1 MGYSEAVWFQPGF
14 KEAFIADERE
24 ERIRSGKIGCAL
36 VICLMPIGVALDLF
50 VYPERWAYLLKLRL
64 LCSVLAA
71 GLWFLHT
78 TSWGLRYYRLLG
90 VPIAILPAFFIAWM
104 IAVTEGP
111 YSPYYAGLILIILA
125 VNAFAH
131 WTTAESFLAMAM
143 LFLLYLLACL
153 PWNITD
159 TSGIFFNNIY
169 FLLLTGIIVVTGNY
183 LYNELHFR
191 EFVLRYELGQKRRE
205 LEKTNQK
212 LIELDHI
219 KSRFFANISHEL
231 RTPLTLL
238 LAPLESLMRERGS
251 TLESATGELLSTMHS
266 HGMRLLKL
274 INDLLDLVRLESG
287 KMEVRREPVPIE
299 TFLRGLGNAMRKTAD
314 DRRIS
319 LETTVDDKI
328 GVGLIDA
335 DKLEK
340 ILLNLLFNAVKFTP
354 AGGRI
359 RLHAGRQNDELVLE
373 ILDTGIGINEE
384 KIRFVFDRFWQADTS
399 SQKNSQGVGIGLA
412 LVKELVE
419 IQGGKVEVA
428 SRPGKGTRFT
438 VRLPCPQF
446 NGEPE
451 HTFEPVEAAGE
462 RPSSPAAGETNG
474 DSGTWLRDLYRRAEL
489 FPAMASLQA
498 TLRPL
503 ETFTDGS
510 RPRVLIAD
518 DEPDML
524 KYLKSQLSRHFQVLE
539 AVDGREAVD
548 KASQFLPDVMVCD
561 MMMPQ
566 KDGLQVCREL
576 RQQTSTQAIP
586 IILLT
591 ARADEETKLA
601 VLSAGAND
609 FITKP
614 FSTTELTIR
623 LKNLVDARRLQ
634 QELAQKNQLLEATLE
649 QLKETEAQLLQSEK
663 LASLGKMSA
672 GIIHEVNN
680 PLGFAKT
687 GLYILRKKTESLAA
701 DEKAGFQD
709 ILQDVEDGINRI
721 VNIVSDLRTF
731 SKPHVTQME
740 MVFVTKVVDFA
751 LRFLSNE
758 WRDKVRIEKT
768 ILPDQT
774 IWANPNEA
782 TQVLLNVVQ
791 NALHAV
797 KEKSHSEE
805 APTIWISSYEDG
817 GDSLIA
823 VRDNGAGIPPENL
836 YKIFDPFFT
845 TKDVG
850 EGMGLGLSICYR
862 IMEQHRGRIEVRSEP
877 GKYSEFLLR
886 FKARQPNSP
895 AVQSHKESSV

>member
-1 MGYSEAVWFQPGF
+1 MRFSETAWLEPGF

-36 VICLMPIGVALDLF
+36 VICLMPVGVALDLF
-50 VYPERWAYLLKLRL
+50 VYPEHWVYFLKLRL
-64 LCSVLAA
+64 LCSILAG

-131 WTTAESFLAMAM
+131 WTTTESFFAMAV

-153 PWNITD
+153 PWNISD
-159 TSGIFFNNIY
+159 TSGMFFNNVY

-212 LIELDHI
+212 LIELDQI

-238 LAPLESLMRERGS
+238 LAPLETMMRERGS
-251 TLESATGELLSTMHS
+251 TIGSASRELLSIMHS
-266 HGMRLLKL
+266 NGMRLLKL

-287 KMEVRREPVPIE
+287 KMEVKREPVSLE
-299 TFLRGLGNAMRKTAD
+299 TFLRGLGNAMRKMAD
-314 DRRIS
+314 DRRVA
-319 LETTVDDKI
+319 LETNVDRNV
-328 GVGLIDA
+328 GVGLLDS

-354 AGGRI
+354 AGGRV
-359 RLHAGRQNDELVLE
+359 RLSAVRQHGDLVVE
-373 ILDTGIGINEE
+373 IVDTGIGISEE
-384 KIRFVFDRFWQADTS
+384 KVHFVFDRFWQADTS
-399 SQKNSQGVGIGLA
+399 SHKGSQGVGIGLA

-419 IQGGKVEVA
+419 IQGGSVEVA
-428 SRPGKGTRFT
+428 SQVGKGTRFT
-438 VRLPCPQF
+438 VRLPCPPF
-446 NGEPE
+446 SS
-451 HTFEPVEAAGE
+451 EAAQ
-462 RPSSPAAGETNG
+462 SSEPGGHGDAPAAAAAEETNRDG
-474 DSGTWLRDLYRRAEL
+474 GSWLRDLYRRAEL
-489 FPAMASLQA
+489 FPAMTSAQE

-503 ETFTDGS
+503 EPLADGRS
-510 RPRVLIAD
+510 RVLIAD

-524 KYLKSQLSRHFQVLE
+524 KYLKSQLSRYFQVDE
-539 AVDGREAVD
+539 AVDGQEAIA
-548 KASQFLPDVMVCD
+548 KASQFLPNVVVCD
-561 MMMPQ
+561 MMMPL

-609 FITKP
+609 FIPKP
-614 FSTTELTIR
+614 FSTTELSIR
-623 LKNLVDARRLQ
+623 LKNLVDASRLQ
-634 QELAQKNQLLEATLE
+634 QELAHKNQLLEATLE

-687 GLYILRKKTESLAA
+687 GLYLLRKKTESLAP
-701 DEKAGFQD
+701 DEKMVFKDLLQD
-709 ILQDVEDGINRI
+709 IEDGINRV

-731 SKPHVTQME
+731 AKPNVSQME
-740 MVFVTKVVDFA
+740 AVAVTEVVDLA

-758 WRDKVRIEKT
+758 WRGKVNIDKSI
-768 ILPDQT
+768 PADQT

-782 TQVLLNVVQ
+782 TQVLLNVLQ

-797 KEKSHSEE
+797 RKK
-805 APTIWISSYEDG
+805 ALAGDGPTIRIRGYDDG
-817 GDSLIA
+817 GESVIA
-823 VRDNGAGIPPENL
+823 VHDNGEGIPADNL

-862 IMEQHRGRIEVRSEP
+862 IMEQHGGRIEVRSEQ
-877 GKYSEFLLR
+877 GRYSEFVLR
-886 FKARQPNSP
+886 FKARRLSSP
-895 AVQSHKESSV
+895 AIERRKETAA